1 MSLNALRN
9 DEGGFTLVELLITI
23 VIIGIIVP
31 ALAAGVLS
39 ILHNSNTTTQRLY
52 ESHDAQIAAAYF
64 ANDVQSADLPVPS
77 TDSRCDKA
85 GTTTVVRFAWTEYD
99 TAGNPAAY
107 KLVVYSKDTSVGTV
121 PVLRRRLCQGIP
133 NSAALSATPVSDVVI
148 AHYLSSATAPSVCMA
163 PATCPGQPASSIV
176 LTVTEQ
182 SGYAFKVAGVRR
194 AA

>member
-1 MSLNALRN
+1 MSLSTLRS

-31 ALAAGVLS
+31 ALAAGVVS

-85 GTTTVVRFAWTEYD
+85 GTTAVVRFAWTEYD

-107 KLVVYSKDTSVGTV
+107 KLVGYSKDTSVGTV
-121 PVLRRRLCQGIP
+121 PVLRRRFCQGTP

-148 AHYLSSATAPSVCMA
+148 AHYLSSATAPSVCLA
-163 PATCPGQPASSIV
+163 PAACPGQPASSIV

-182 SGYAFKVAGVRR
+182 SGYTFKVAGDRR

>member
-1 MSLNALRN
+1 MSLNTLRN

-23 VIIGIIVP
+23 AIMGIIVP
-31 ALAAGVLS
+31 ALAVGVVS

-85 GTTTVVRFAWTEYD
+85 LTTAVVRFAWTEYD

-121 PVLRRRLCQGIP
+121 PVLRRRFCRGTP
-133 NSAALSATPVSDVVI
+133 NSAALSATPLSDVVI
-148 AHYLSSATAPSVCMA
+148 AHYLSSATAPSFCMA
-163 PATCPGQPASSIV
+163 PTVCPGQPASSIV

-182 SGYAFKVAGVRR
+182 SGYTFKVAGVRR

>member
-1 MSLNALRN
+1 MSLSTLRS

-31 ALAAGVLS
+31 ALAAGVVS

-85 GTTTVVRFAWTEYD
+85 GTTAVVRFAWTEYD
-99 TAGNPAAY
+99 TAGHSAAY

-121 PVLRRRLCQGIP
+121 PVLRRRFCQGTP
-133 NSAALSATPVSDVVI
+133 NSAALGATPLSDIVI
-148 AHYLSSATAPSVCMA
+148 AHYLSSATDPSVCMA
-163 PATCPGQPASSIV
+163 PALCPGQPTSSIV
-176 LTVTEQ
+176 LTATEQ
-182 SGYAFKVAGVRR
+182 SGYTFKVAGARR